1 MPVLPLTTR
10 RCVSCGAK
18 IAPVV
23 VLVTDQRII
32 ILDGLFNQQVP
43 AFDMIEDMRK
53 VYAITRE
60 AQQSNRMRA
69 VA

>member
-1 MPVLPLTTR
+1 MPLTTR

-18 IAPVV
+18 IAPVN

-43 AFDMIEDMRK
+43 AFDMIADMRK
-53 VYAITRE
+53 VCAITRE
-60 AQQSNRMRA
+60 APQSNRMRA